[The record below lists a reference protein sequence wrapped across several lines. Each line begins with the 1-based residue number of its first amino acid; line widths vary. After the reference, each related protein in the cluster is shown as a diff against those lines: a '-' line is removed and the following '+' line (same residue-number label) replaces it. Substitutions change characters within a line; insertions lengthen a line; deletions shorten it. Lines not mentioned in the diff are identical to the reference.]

1 MNILSL
7 KYDRAIGLKAKIS
20 NMLSVLCI
28 NSRFIGK
35 MCKFNKICK
44 RKRTIKMLGILL
56 KPLVLRKIAE
66 VKDKYTKPISFC
78 IGVFSNSYTL
88 KSLVLKWKHHIR
100 LIQKNIRD
108 FIAIQRARKH
118 ALDILWNKLY
128 IKQHIPPF
136 IKQQFIGKYLN
147 ENIKQYL
154 QFLKSIKNNENT
166 TKANIKIENHLN
178 SEIKK
183 SLLMIYSRK
192 NDFLVYIKQI
202 NKNIIQVKNLKD
214 KANLKRNK
222 LKPRK
227 KNPS

>member
-136 IKQQFIGKYLN
+136 IKQQFILYQCTDYL
-147 ENIKQYL
+147 L
-154 QFLKSIKNNENT
+154 
-166 TKANIKIENHLN
+166 
-178 SEIKK
+178 
-183 SLLMIYSRK
+183 
-192 NDFLVYIKQI
+192 
-202 NKNIIQVKNLKD
+202 
-214 KANLKRNK
+214 
-222 LKPRK
+222 
-227 KNPS
+227 